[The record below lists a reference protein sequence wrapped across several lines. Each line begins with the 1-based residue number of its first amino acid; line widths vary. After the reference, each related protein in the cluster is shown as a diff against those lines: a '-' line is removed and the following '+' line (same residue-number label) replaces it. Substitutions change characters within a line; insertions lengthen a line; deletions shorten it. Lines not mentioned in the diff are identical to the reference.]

1 MLPFVLSALLSFA
14 TDDPFTFDYP
24 GQTDAS
30 GQTQLT
36 LTANDDIP
44 AFELVISGDG
54 QEIKKSVPGL
64 SKGKKFKVAWKQKGG
79 QAKYQL
85 IIDGKELHADFAF
98 EMIKPA
104 AQGKVG
110 KLRVKSSREDIVK
123 RHTAEYETTF
133 TLARYEWKVYDSDG
147 DVVGQGSSDKGVPA
161 GGTFTVKWDSNAE
174 VFMIWAKGED
184 DAGRF
189 TEYKLVPWAVEIPH
203 TEINFDSGKW
213 DVKSDEAPKLDEAVA
228 VAFHELDALE
238 RVNEAVGA
246 NITPRLYI
254 VGFTDTVG
262 PGPSNDELSRNRA
275 KAIAKYFFDKGF
287 WAEIHYAGMG
297 ERALRV
303 ETGDQV
309 DEVRNRRALYVIGV
323 DTPPAG
329 GQMPSKWAKLA
340 GPRKRPAGFVLPAL
354 PEQWAKYREQRRQG
368 VPTGETASPDGGD
381 GGGDGG
387 LGDGGSRSPSDEPGE
402 AQMPEGD
409 GGPPPVEGEP
419 GASKKGCSIGGDV
432 PTDSEGPVGFGLLV
446 LFALGVTRRRA
457 RAGTRAP

>member
-44 AFELVISGDG
+44 SFELVISGDG

-64 SKGKKFKVAWKQKGG
+64 KKGKKFKVAWKQKSA
-79 QAKYQL
+79 QSKYQL
-85 IIDGKELHADFAF
+85 VIDGKELHADFAF
-98 EMIKPA
+98 EMVKPA

-133 TLARYEWKVYDSDG
+133 TLARYEWKIYDSDG
-147 DVVGQGSSDKGVPA
+147 DVIGHGSSDKGVPA

-213 DVKSDEAPKLDEAVA
+213 DVKPDESPKLDEAVA

-262 PGPSNDELSRNRA
+262 PGPSNDELSKNRA

-287 WAEIHYAGMG
+287 WAEIHFAGMG

-303 ETGDQV
+303 ETGDNV

-329 GQMPSKWAKLA
+329 GQIPSKWAKLS

-354 PEQWAKYREQRRQG
+354 PEQWAKYREERRQG
-368 VPTGETASPDGGD
+368 IPTGENASPDGGD

-387 LGDGGSRSPSDEPGE
+387 DDGGRSRSNRGEPGD

-409 GGPPPVEGEP
+409 DGPPPVEGEP

-432 PTDSEGPVGFGLLV
+432 SSDSEVPVGFGLLV
-446 LFALGVTRRRA
+446 LFALGLRRR
-457 RAGTRAP
+457 RR

>member
-1 MLPFVLSALLSFA
+1 MLPIVLSALLSFA
-14 TDDPFTFDYP
+14 MDDPFSFDYP
-24 GQTDAS
+24 GTTDAS
-30 GQTQLT
+30 GQTQLVI
-36 LTANDDIP
+36 TANDDIP
-44 AFELVISGDG
+44 EFEIVISGDG
-54 QEIKKSVPGL
+54 QEIKKTVPGL
-64 SKGKKFKVAWKQKGG
+64 KRGKKHTLKWKQKGA

-85 IIDGKELHADFAF
+85 VIDGKELHADFAF

-104 AQGKVG
+104 AQGKIG

-133 TLARYEWKVYDSDG
+133 ALARYEWKIYDSDG
-147 DVVGQGSSDKGVPA
+147 DVIGQGSSDKGVPA
-161 GGTFTVKWDSNAE
+161 NGTFTVKWDSNAE

-184 DAGRF
+184 EAGRF

-213 DVKSDEAPKLDEAVA
+213 DVKPDESPKLDEAVA

-262 PGPSNDELSRNRA
+262 PGPSNDELSKNRA

-287 WAEIHYAGMG
+287 WAEIYFAGMG

-329 GQMPSKWAKLA
+329 GQMPGKWAKLA
-340 GPRKRPAGFVLPAL
+340 GARKRPAGFVLPAL
-354 PEQWAKYREQRRQG
+354 PEQWAKYREERRQG
-368 VPTGETASPDGGD
+368 VPTEGTPVPADD
-381 GGGDGG
+381 GGGEGG
-387 LGDGGSRSPSDEPGE
+387 DEGGSRPTGDGEVGE
-402 AQMPEGD
+402 AQLPESD
-409 GGPPPVEGEP
+409 DGPPPVGEGP
-419 GASKKGCSIGGDV
+419 GASKKGCSIASDEL
-432 PTDSEGPVGFGLLV
+432 PASFG
-446 LFALGVTRRRA
+446 LFALLALATRRR
-457 RAGTRAP
+457 RG

>member
-1 MLPFVLSALLSFA
+1 MMMPLPLVLSAWLSMAF
-14 TDDPFTFDYP
+14 DDPFTFDYP

-64 SKGKKFKVAWKQKGG
+64 KAGKKFKVAWKQKGAS
-79 QAKYQL
+79 AKYQL
-85 IIDGKELHADFAF
+85 VIDGKELHADFAF

-133 TLARYEWKVYDSDG
+133 DLARYEWKVYDSDG
-147 DVVGQGSSDKGVPA
+147 DIVGQGSSDKGVPA
-161 GGTFTVKWDSNAE
+161 GGTFTIKWDSNAE
-174 VFMIWAKGED
+174 VFMIFARGED
-184 DAGRF
+184 NAGRF

-238 RVNEAVGA
+238 RVNEAVQA

-262 PGPSNDELSRNRA
+262 PGPSNDELSKNRA

-287 WAEIHYAGMG
+287 WAEISYAGMG

-323 DTPPAG
+323 EPPPPG
-329 GQMPSKWAKLA
+329 GQIPSKWTKLS

-354 PEQWAKYREQRRQG
+354 PEQWAKYREERRQG

-381 GGGDGG
+381 AGGGD
-387 LGDGGSRSPSDEPGE
+387 DGGTGKPSGSGEPGD
-402 AQMPEGD
+402 AQMPAD
-409 GGPPPVEGEP
+409 MGGPPPVEGEP
-419 GASKKGCSIGGDV
+419 GASKKGCAIGGDGG
-432 PTDSEGPVGFGLLV
+432 TSLGLVV
-446 LFALGVTRRRA
+446 LFALGTAASRRRYG
-457 RAGTRAP
+457 R